1 MKLQTSFII
10 DGNIVNEVFKKG
22 SQTVYQTEETSC
34 DSSVTLYFVN
44 NQTNEVQFKLFV
56 DAECN
61 QNFGFIGRVQFTGV
75 K

>member
-22 SQTVYQTEETSC
+22 NQTIYQTEEVSC
-34 DSSVTLYFVN
+34 SSSVTLYFVD
-44 NQTNEVQFKLFV
+44 NQTNEVQFKLVV
-56 DAECN
+56 DADCD